1 MSEGFVIN
9 NCSFFLF
16 VLLDSALGIGV
27 PRKPRAA
34 RGSTQPTSQIGRQ
47 GQRNGRRARRSTR
60 DDYTRSASGEG
71 SSGAGSG
78 IEDDQRSTDKR
89 HHFSDEQPILSPA
102 SSTGSCRRFP
112 KKRDFY
118 GLHERSLSSTSL
130 SQSPQQLQPQPP
142 PQPQPQQQPQA
153 QPEQH
158 SPGYGPF
165 SSGSHSSSHS
175 SSMAHEFGATLRLE
189 NTLPMCGSGPPGA
202 ATVAQTMPPFLPVTK
217 REPDLSCAL
226 ASLEGRPIE
235 DTVLACEESILQ
247 RVDDPRAF
255 QQASHRNVSHI
266 LTIERSV
273 DTKFEFR
280 VMSEA
285 CCGNY
290 VSLMPIF
297 YE

>member
-1 MSEGFVIN
+1 M
-9 NCSFFLF
+9 C

-34 RGSTQPTSQIGRQ
+34 RGSTQSTSQNGTQ
-47 GQRNGRRARRSTR
+47 GHRSGRRGRRSTH
-60 DDYTRSASGEG
+60 DDCTRSASGEG

-78 IEDDQRSTDKR
+78 LEDDQRSTGKR

-102 SSTGSCRRFP
+102 SSASSCRRFP

-118 GLHERSLSSTSL
+118 GLHDHSLSSTPL
-130 SQSPQQLQPQPP
+130 SQSPQQ
-142 PQPQPQQQPQA
+142 PQPQPQPQPQA

-165 SSGSHSSSHS
+165 SNGSHSSSHS
-175 SSMAHEFGATLRLE
+175 SSMAHELGATLRLE
-189 NTLPMCGSGPPGA
+189 DTLPMCGSGTLA
-202 ATVAQTMPPFLPVTK
+202 APTVAQTMPPFLPVTK
-217 REPDLSCAL
+217 REPDFSCAL
-226 ASLEGRPIE
+226 ASFEGRPID
-235 DTVLACEESILQ
+235 DTVPACAESSLQ

-255 QQASHRNVSHI
+255 QQANRRNVSHI

-285 CCGNY
+285 CCGNC
-290 VSLMPIF
+290 VSLLPLF
-297 YE
+297 TSH